1 MSGSKSRAQSV
12 QLCRFLEGVELFS
25 HMDIEQRERVVEKLT
40 EEPFDEQDRCA
51 SSSIQCR
58 ANG

>member
-1 MSGSKSRAQSV
+1 
-12 QLCRFLEGVELFS
+12 
-25 HMDIEQRERVVEKLT
+25 MDIEQRERVVEKLR
-40 EEPFDEQDRCA
+40 EENFDEQDRCA